1 MLIKFFLPSY
11 NEEQILENN
20 SLKLLSFLKSRN
32 YDFDWNLV
40 LLINGS
46 SDNSENIVNKLMTID
61 KRINKYVIKEKGRGN
76 AIKTFLDNSDA
87 DYNIYMDVD
96 LAVSLENI
104 DDLLLELIQ
113 KNNDI
118 AIGSRLKKGA
128 KTDRS
133 LNRELSSR
141 IYILLSKIIL
151 RHPFSDLQCG
161 FKGIKKRLG
170 KK

>member
-1 MLIKFFLPSY
+1 
-11 NEEQILENN
+11 
-20 SLKLLSFLKSRN
+20 
-32 YDFDWNLV
+32 
-40 LLINGS
+40 
-46 SDNSENIVNKLMTID
+46 
-61 KRINKYVIKEKGRGN
+61 
-76 AIKTFLDNSDA
+76 
-87 DYNIYMDVD
+87 MDVD

-113 KNNDI
+113 KNDDI

-161 FKGIKKRLG
+161 FKGKK
-170 KK
+170 KEAWEKISPFIQD